1 MRSLLRSLA
10 RAREARKLGFVER
23 YEKAG
28 IGGRVRFLQNKER
41 AVYVELFI
49 NETLVLKSPV
59 ISDRHGWGSFKIGV
73 YDVWRFAKRSDLIS
87 VRYSGHSLMMPNGK
101 RFSRPAKD
109 GKEDLVALRRRFA
122 SGQGF
127 DANGKITHLPKDL
140 DLTWQDGV
148 LSLYQAVDGVISSVT
163 GSKSFIYSGTLLGFV
178 RNNGFIPHDKDMDCA
193 YVSKA
198 SSPEEVADEFAAL
211 GEALIA
217 AGYQVTP
224 KASCISVRESTGSK
238 VMVDIAHLF
247 IKADGYIG
255 FPFGTVGVD
264 PVPLANFEPVGSGLL
279 SGFDVGIPA
288 SPKDVVGHVYGEDW
302 GIPDPSFKWSD
313 RRRRRDAQ
321 ALLSYARRS
330 QIAMDDFYSRPVED
344 APSSFARW
352 LVESELVPQARLVLD
367 IGCGN
372 GRDLAILR
380 NLAPVVVGVDRS
392 RYAVQAARTHTYKI
406 PGACIEEDDVL
417 RPGTIKNLT
426 IKHQNEAPGGVL
438 FYNRF
443 ILSGTTSAEEDV
455 LFSELAAAAKPGDYV
470 AFEHRT
476 DQDKDLKK
484 ALFRSYRRF
493 VSPADTVASLEAH
506 GMAIIHCEAD
516 RGLAPYG
523 REDPHVVRII
533 AKRV

>member
-1 MRSLLRSLA
+1 
-10 RAREARKLGFVER
+10 
-23 YEKAG
+23 
-28 IGGRVRFLQNKER
+28 
-41 AVYVELFI
+41 
-49 NETLVLKSPV
+49 
-59 ISDRHGWGSFKIGV
+59 
-73 YDVWRFAKRSDLIS
+73 
-87 VRYSGHSLMMPNGK
+87 MPNGK
-101 RFSRPAKD
+101 RFSHPAKD
-109 GKEDLVALRRRFA
+109 GKEDLVALRRRFD

-148 LSLYQAVDGVISSVT
+148 LSLYQAVDRVIRSVT
-163 GSKSFIYSGTLLGFV
+163 GSKSFIYSGTLLGYV

-193 YVSKA
+193 YVSKEG
-198 SSPEEVADEFAAL
+198 SPEDVADEFAAL

-247 IKADGYIG
+247 IKADGHIG

-279 SGFDVGIPA
+279 SGFNVGIPA

-302 GIPDPSFKWSD
+302 GIPDPNFKWSE

-330 QIAMDDFYSRPVED
+330 RIAMDDFYSRPVED

-352 LVESELVPQARLVLD
+352 LVESELVPQTGLVLD

-372 GRDLAILR
+372 GRDLATLQ

-392 RYAVQAARTHTYKI
+392 RYAAQAARRHTRTV
-406 PGACIEEDDVL
+406 PGIYIEEDDVL
-417 RPGTIKNLT
+417 EPGTIQNLA
-426 IKHQNEAPGGVL
+426 NEHRDEASGVVL
-438 FYNRF
+438 YYHRF
-443 ILSGTTSAEEDV
+443 ILSGLTSAEGEV
-455 LFSELAAAAKPGDYV
+455 LFSELAASTKPGDYV

-476 DQDKDLKK
+476 DQDEERKK

-493 VSPADTVASLEAH
+493 IAATETAASLEAH
-506 GMAIIHCEAD
+506 GMTILHCEAGE
-516 RGLAPYG
+516 GLAPFG
-523 REDPHVVRII
+523 REDPHLVRIV
-533 AKRV
+533 AKRA